1 MKKIEKEVKVTKYVS
16 FDGIE
21 FDNDIECRNY
31 EGSKF
36 GELLK
41 EIEGSIIKRVN
52 ALNVF
57 SNLNPNEPYCQ
68 CFEPYNQ
75 YYIIVPRTRHDIFV
89 LKQILEIAG
98 NEKEQ
103 VTGDDCFN
111 MIILG
116 VNVFCNTVCASHIIR
131 FADIVNNITNGQF
144 AVISN
149 IKDVAKDCAEP
160 VKDIAEK

>member
-21 FDNDIECRNY
+21 FDSDIECRNY

-36 GELLK
+36 RELLK
-41 EIEGSIIKRVN
+41 EIENSIIKRVN

-57 SNLNPNEPYCQ
+57 SNPNDPYCQ
-68 CFEPYNQ
+68 CFESYNQ
-75 YYIIVPRTRHDIFV
+75 YYIIVPRTRHDVFV
-89 LKQILEIAG
+89 LNQILEIAG

-103 VTGDDCFN
+103 VMGDDCFN
-111 MIILG
+111 MIVLG
-116 VNVFCNTVCASHIIR
+116 VNVFCNTICASHIIR

-149 IKDVAKDCAEP
+149 IKDAVKSGAKL
-160 VKDIAEK
+160 VKGINKK